1 MTRYNIYYTQYN
13 IMARAN
19 IPYIKVVYTNDIY
32 HEIGWM
38 ICNALEHIES
48 IRYTKPRASIEA
60 CEEFWLESG
69 YVKISDN
76 LWMKE
81 KPDEE
86 NKD

>member
-1 MTRYNIYYTQYN
+1 
-13 IMARAN
+13 MARAN
-19 IPYIKVVYTNDIY
+19 IPYIKVVYTEDIY

-48 IRYTKPRASIEA
+48 IRYTEPRASVEA
-60 CEEFWLESG
+60 CEEFWLEGG

-86 NKD
+86 DK